1 MCLVLKTNLLI
12 FPAFYHSLS
21 IAMYIFMHIDIFTDV
36 INKKNLTTT
45 VIKAYFVLVKIT
57 NIY

>member
-12 FPAFYHSLS
+12 SPAFYHSLS

-45 VIKAYFVLVKIT
+45 VIKTYFVLVKIT